1 MDLIGKAHNYPHLIK
16 RWRVLGRKVGLK
28 MGKFAT
34 MDGQSCYQLASRR
47 DISECQ
53 LYLSAGI
60 HGDEPAGTE
69 GLYAWANKNWKI
81 LSKIP
86 VVIYPCLNPWGLMEN
101 SRFTSKGKDLNRQWD
116 KGEDAS
122 ITEIMKRT
130 SGAQFSLAVNLHE
143 DYDAHG
149 IYLYEPPTGKKRD
162 DLAPQILDS
171 GSEYIPIDSR
181 KKIEGRWARG
191 GIIRPAPSS
200 LPKEG
205 LPEAAFLQ
213 ESRADRTFVFETP
226 SELDLRVRI
235 QAQVAMLEKA
245 VGEVLF

>member
-1 MDLIGKAHNYPHLIK
+1 
-16 RWRVLGRKVGLK
+16 

-34 MDGQSCYQLASRR
+34 MDGESCYQLASRR

-101 SRFTSKGKDLNRQWD
+101 SRFTSNGKDLNRQWD

-162 DLAPQILDS
+162 DLASQILDS

>member
-1 MDLIGKAHNYPHLIK
+1 
-16 RWRVLGRKVGLK
+16 

-34 MDGQSCYQLASRR
+34 MDGESCYQLASRR

-69 GLYAWANKNWKI
+69 GLYVWANKNWKI
-81 LSKIP
+81 LSKIQ
-86 VVIYPCLNPWGLMEN
+86 VVIYPCLNPWGLMAN
-101 SRFTSKGKDLNRQWD
+101 SRFTSNGKDLNRQWD

-162 DLAPQILDS
+162 DLASQILDS

>member
-1 MDLIGKAHNYPHLIK
+1 
-16 RWRVLGRKVGLK
+16 

-162 DLAPQILDS
+162 DLASQILDS

>member
-1 MDLIGKAHNYPHLIK
+1 
-16 RWRVLGRKVGLK
+16 

-34 MDGQSCYQLASRR
+34 MDGESCYELASRR

-162 DLAPQILDS
+162 DLASQILDS

>member
-1 MDLIGKAHNYPHLIK
+1 
-16 RWRVLGRKVGLK
+16 
-28 MGKFAT
+28 
-34 MDGQSCYQLASRR
+34 MDGESCYQLASRR

-162 DLAPQILDS
+162 DLASQILDS

>member
-1 MDLIGKAHNYPHLIK
+1 
-16 RWRVLGRKVGLK
+16 

-101 SRFTSKGKDLNRQWD
+101 SRFTSNGKDLNRQWD

-162 DLAPQILDS
+162 DLASQILDS